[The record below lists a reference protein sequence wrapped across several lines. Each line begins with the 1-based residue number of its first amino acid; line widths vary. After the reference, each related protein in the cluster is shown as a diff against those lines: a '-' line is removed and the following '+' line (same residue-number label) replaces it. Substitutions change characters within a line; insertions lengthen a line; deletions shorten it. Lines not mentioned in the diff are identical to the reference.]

1 MISANKYI
9 LYLYSILVGT
19 DGIQAGRKE
28 KLKSLVLAARET
40 LSAFQQFALAMFLR
54 LVHLYAWSLCLR
66 QRRTFKAVKL
76 LKSSLTLSLE
86 KGTPLS
92 AKKWSSSDFDFSR
105 WVSEAQDV
113 TSLIWPWP
121 EMMGGSLGPT
131 ELSFGD
137 PSTWGWPGLGEVRCL
152 ERRRCQTQWGS
163 VMRSW
168 RRDCVMIGR
177 DQNCCTQLCTVG

>member
-1 MISANKYI
+1 MKYHI
-9 LYLYSILVGT
+9 YN
-19 DGIQAGRKE
+19 
-28 KLKSLVLAARET
+28 
-40 LSAFQQFALAMFLR
+40 
-54 LVHLYAWSLCLR
+54 
-66 QRRTFKAVKL
+66 
-76 LKSSLTLSLE
+76 LE
-86 KGTPLS
+86 KDNKNKLWSSPLVSSGFGSQLSYVFIWFACHSFKNFSLQILKLSELRSLQNSNPHPFMQLRVTSIEKGIPLS

-113 TSLIWPWP
+113 TFLMWPWP

-152 ERRRCQTQWGS
+152 ERRRSQTQWGS

-177 DQNCCTQLCTVG
+177 DQTWCTQLCIVG